1 MPKNQ
6 AVVLYTPTCY
16 NRPMESTNDV
26 KIIAFVGMPGAGKS
40 SAVDYISQRGYPTVY
55 FGGVV
60 LQAIKDAGLPVTP
73 ANEKRMRQQLR
84 QDEGKDVIVKRISQ
98 QIRQLIA
105 EGHSRIVADGLYSWT
120 EYTYL
125 QRAFPGQLYVMAI
138 IAPRGLRHQRLAQRP
153 ERPLTPAEALDR
165 DYAEIENVEKG
176 GPIAIAD
183 HYIMNTGS
191 LEDLHTSIERELTAS
206 GI

>member
-1 MPKNQ
+1 
-6 AVVLYTPTCY
+6 
-16 NRPMESTNDV
+16 
-26 KIIAFVGMPGAGKS
+26 
-40 SAVDYISQRGYPTVY
+40 
-55 FGGVV
+55 
-60 LQAIKDAGLPVTP
+60 
-73 ANEKRMRQQLR
+73 MRQQLR
-84 QDEGKDVIVKRISQ
+84 QDEGKDVIVKRITQ

-125 QRAFPGQLYVMAI
+125 QRAFPRQLYVMAI

-191 LEDLHTSIERELTAS
+191 LEDLHTSIEHELTAS

>member
-1 MPKNQ
+1 
-6 AVVLYTPTCY
+6 
-16 NRPMESTNDV
+16 
-26 KIIAFVGMPGAGKS
+26 
-40 SAVDYISQRGYPTVY
+40 
-55 FGGVV
+55 
-60 LQAIKDAGLPVTP
+60 
-73 ANEKRMRQQLR
+73 
-84 QDEGKDVIVKRISQ
+84 
-98 QIRQLIA
+98 
-105 EGHSRIVADGLYSWT
+105 
-120 EYTYL
+120 
-125 QRAFPGQLYVMAI
+125 MAI

-191 LEDLHTSIERELTAS
+191 LEDLHTSIEHELTAS

>member
-1 MPKNQ
+1 
-6 AVVLYTPTCY
+6 
-16 NRPMESTNDV
+16 MESTNDV

-84 QDEGKDVIVKRISQ
+84 QDEGKDVIVKRITQ

-105 EGHSRIVADGLYSWT
+105 KGHSRIVADGLYSWT

-125 QRAFPGQLYVMAI
+125 QRAFPGQLYGMAC
-138 IAPRGLRHQRLAQRP
+138 ATSAWPSAQSAHSPRPKPWTATTPKSKTSKRAALS
-153 ERPLTPAEALDR
+153 PLPTTTL
-165 DYAEIENVEKG
+165 
-176 GPIAIAD
+176 
-183 HYIMNTGS
+183 
-191 LEDLHTSIERELTAS
+191 
-206 GI
+206 

>member
-1 MPKNQ
+1 
-6 AVVLYTPTCY
+6 
-16 NRPMESTNDV
+16 MESTNDV

-191 LEDLHTSIERELTAS
+191 LEDLHTSIEHELTAS